1 MIENPLSYI
10 LIRPNVINPEGLQE
24 LITHIKSSPAEDLSV
39 FDPDKTNATG
49 QTSWIV
55 DKQTRDTQIVPMGNL
70 YPKIEDLFRNTVKN
84 IINPFYQV
92 EVDSSEIPQVLSYGI
107 GGHYRPHIDGRSLW
121 IAPNGDRIWRRST
134 DRDLS
139 CVFFLSTAGKDF
151 DGGNFVFP
159 DLGIEIPPK
168 AGTLICF
175 PSDQNYLHGVKK
187 VERILDGNG
196 NPVGPNDRNGIG
208 RFAIVTWMKV
218 KGEQTKEEEDQEL
231 LRRYGVN

>member
-49 QTSWIV
+49 KTSWIV
-55 DKQTRDTQIVPMGNL
+55 DKQTRDTQIVPMGPL

-107 GGHYRPHIDGRSLW
+107 GGHYRPHIDGES
-121 IAPNGDRIWRRST
+121 IWMTPRGEKIWKKST

-139 CVFFLSTAGKDF
+139 MVFYLNDDF
-151 DGGNFVFP
+151 EGGDFVFP
-159 DLGIEIPPK
+159 ELRVRVRPEPGMMV
-168 AGTLICF
+168 CF
-175 PSDQNYLHGVKK
+175 PSNHHYMHGVEKITK
-187 VERILDGNG
+187 GKRYS
-196 NPVGPNDRNGIG
+196 
-208 RFAIVTWMKV
+208 IVTWATV
-218 KGEQTKEEEDQEL
+218 KGFPSMDEVNQQLSQE
-231 LRRYGVN
+231 YGVPVI

>member
-70 YPKIEDLFRNTVKN
+70 YPKIEDLFRITVKN

-107 GGHYRPHIDGRSLW
+107 GGHYKPHIDGES
-121 IAPNGDRIWRRST
+121 IWVTPRGEKIWKKST
-134 DRDLS
+134 NRDLS
-139 CVFFLSTAGKDF
+139 IIFYLNNDF
-151 DGGNFVFP
+151 EGGDFVFP
-159 DLGIEIPPK
+159 DLKVRVRPEPGMMV
-168 AGTLICF
+168 CF
-175 PSDQNYLHGVKK
+175 PSNHHYMHGV
-187 VERILDGNG
+187 E
-196 NPVGPNDRNGIG
+196 PVTKGKRYS
-208 RFAIVTWMKV
+208 IVSWATV
-218 KGEQTKEEEDQEL
+218 KGFPSMDEINQQLSQEC
-231 LRRYGVN
+231 GVPVI

>member
-55 DKQTRDTQIVPMGNL
+55 DKQTRDTQIVPMNHL

-84 IINPFYQV
+84 IINPFYQI
-92 EVDSSEIPQVLSYGI
+92 EVDSSEIPQILSYGI
-107 GGHYRPHIDGRSLW
+107 GGHYRPHIDGES
-121 IAPNGDRIWRRST
+121 IWMTPRGEKIWKKST

-139 CVFFLSTAGKDF
+139 MVFFLNNDF
-151 DGGNFVFP
+151 EGGDFVFP
-159 DLGIEIPPK
+159 ELKVRVRPEPGMMV
-168 AGTLICF
+168 CF
-175 PSDQNYLHGVKK
+175 PSNHHYSHGV
-187 VERILDGNG
+187 E
-196 NPVGPNDRNGIG
+196 PVTKGKRYS
-208 RFAIVTWMKV
+208 IVSWATV
-218 KGEQTKEEEDQEL
+218 KGFPSMDEVNQKLSQE
-231 LRRYGVN
+231 YGVSVI

>member
-55 DKQTRDTQIVPMGNL
+55 DKQTRDTQIVSMGSL
-70 YPKIEDLFRNTVKN
+70 YPKIEDLFRNTVKH

-107 GGHYRPHIDGRSLW
+107 GGHYRPHIDGES
-121 IAPNGDRIWRRST
+121 IWMTPRGEKIWKKST

-139 CVFFLSTAGKDF
+139 IVFFLNNDF
-151 DGGNFVFP
+151 EGGDFVFP
-159 DLGIEIPPK
+159 ELKVRVRPEPGMMV
-168 AGTLICF
+168 CF
-175 PSDQNYLHGVKK
+175 PSNHHYSHGVEKITK
-187 VERILDGNG
+187 GKRYS
-196 NPVGPNDRNGIG
+196 
-208 RFAIVTWMKV
+208 IVSWATV
-218 KGEQTKEEEDQEL
+218 KGFPSMEEINQQLSQE
-231 LRRYGVN
+231 YGVTVI